1 MRRWTDKNNVLLA
14 YQHYL
19 LWSSL
24 LHISNITSE
33 QVSATSR
40 FVRPQDSS
48 TSRFVS
54 PQDAS
59 TQASAHQQGWY
70 AGFLVYLSGG
80 KQQILTDILMQSD
93 FFTSS
98 TEESHFP

>member
-1 MRRWTDKNNVLLA
+1 VLLA

-24 LHISNITSE
+24 LHISNIITSE

-40 FVRPQDSS
+40 FVSPQDSS

-70 AGFLVYLSGG
+70 ARFFVYLSGQ

-93 FFTSS
+93 FFKSS

>member
-1 MRRWTDKNNVLLA
+1 MQIHRLTDKNNVLLD
-14 YQHYL
+14 YEHYL
-19 LWSSL
+19 LRSSL

-40 FVRPQDSS
+40 FVGPQDSS

-70 AGFLVYLSGG
+70 AGFLVYFSGA
-80 KQQILTDILMQSD
+80 KPQVLN
-93 FFTSS
+93 
-98 TEESHFP
+98 